1 MTTKLPRRSLLEGL
15 LAIGAV
21 GCAAPEA
28 VKAAGDRPQA
38 PADAW
43 QRVRDEIEVSPA
55 WIHMTSFLLAS
66 HPRPVRE
73 AIEAL
78 RRELDENPVD
88 ALHEHEDPAPVREAA
103 AAYMGARAGE
113 IALTDSTTMGLA
125 SLYLGLPLGA
135 GDEVLTTV
143 HDHYSTHESLRF
155 AAERTGAAVRKIA
168 LYESSSAATATATE
182 MAGAIERAITPAT
195 RVVAITWVH
204 SSTGVKTPVRAVAEV
219 VARANQGRAPGD
231 RVVCCV
237 DGVHGFGV
245 DDVTMADLGCDFF
258 AAGCHKWI
266 LGPRGTGVLWGRAE
280 LWPMLRPSIP
290 HFGQEGYGAWLR
302 GQPSPP
308 TTANMMSPGGFH
320 SFEHRWALPAAF
332 AFHRRIGKARVADRI
347 HALNRQCKDGLKG
360 MRHVTLHTPLDDAIS
375 AGLVCFEVAGMTPA
389 AVVGKLRERKI
400 IASTSPYGTSYAR
413 VAPSLLNS
421 EADVDAVLREIRA
434 LA

>member
-55 WIHMTSFLLAS
+55 WIHMASFLLAS

-103 AAYMGARAGE
+103 AAYMGARAEE

-143 HDHYSTHESLRF
+143 HEHYSTHESLRF

-168 LYESSSAATATATE
+168 LYERSSAATATE

-219 VARANQGRAPGD
+219 VARANQGRAPED

-258 AAGCHKWI
+258 AAACHKWI

-290 HFGQEGYGAWLR
+290 HFGREGYGAWLR
-302 GQPSPP
+302 GQPAPP
-308 TTANMMSPGGFH
+308 TTADMMSPGGFH

-332 AFHRRIGKARVADRI
+332 AFHRRIGKGKVADRI
-347 HALNRQCKDGLKG
+347 HALNRQCKEGLKG

-400 IASTSPYGTSYAR
+400 IASTSPYGISYAR

-421 EADVDAVLREIRA
+421 EADVEAVVREIRA

>member
-21 GCAAPEA
+21 GCAAPETVA
-28 VKAAGDRPQA
+28 PAGDRPEA

-43 QRVRDEIEVSPA
+43 QRVRDEFAVSPA

-78 RRELDENPVD
+78 RRALDENPVD

-103 AAYMGARAGE
+103 AGYMGGKAGE

-125 SLYLGLPLGA
+125 SLYLGLPLRA
-135 GDEVLTTV
+135 GDEVLATV

-168 LYESSSAATATATE
+168 LYERGSAATATE
-182 MAGAIERAITPAT
+182 MAGAIERAIAPAT

-204 SSTGVKTPVRAVAEV
+204 SSTGVKTPVRAIAEV
-219 VARANQGRAPGD
+219 VARANQGRAPAD
-231 RVVCCV
+231 RIVCCV

-245 DDVTMADLGCDFF
+245 EDATMEDLGCDFF

-266 LGPRGTGVLWGRAE
+266 FGPRGTGVLWGRAE
-280 LWPMLRPSIP
+280 LWPMLRPTIP
-290 HFGQEGYGAWLR
+290 HFGQEGYGAWMR
-302 GQPSPP
+302 GQPAPP

-332 AFHRRIGKARVADRI
+332 AFHRRIGKARIADRI

-360 MRHVTLHTPLDDAIS
+360 MRHVTLHTPLDEAIS
-375 AGLVCFEVAGMTPA
+375 AGLVCFEVAGMAPA
-389 AVVGKLRERKI
+389 AVVARLRERKI
-400 IASTSPYGTSYAR
+400 IASTSPYGISYAR
-413 VAPSLLNS
+413 VAPSLLNA
-421 EADVDAVLREIRA
+421 EADVEAVLREIRA

>member
-15 LAIGAV
+15 LALGAV

-28 VKAAGDRPQA
+28 VKAAGGRPRA

-55 WIHMTSFLLAS
+55 WIHMASFLLAS

-103 AAYMGARAGE
+103 AAYMGARAEE

-168 LYESSSAATATATE
+168 LYESSGAATATA

-245 DDVTMADLGCDFF
+245 EDVTMADLGCDFF

-290 HFGQEGYGAWLR
+290 HFGRDGYGAWLR
-302 GQPSPP
+302 GQPAPP

-332 AFHRRIGKARVADRI
+332 AFHRRIGKGKVADRI
-347 HALNRQCKDGLKG
+347 HALNRQCKEGLKG
-360 MRHVTLHTPLDDAIS
+360 MRHVTLHTPLDGAIS

-400 IASTSPYGTSYAR
+400 IASTSPYGISYAR

-421 EADVDAVLREIRA
+421 EADVEAVVRAIRA

>member
-15 LAIGAV
+15 LAIGAA

-28 VKAAGDRPQA
+28 VTAAADRAQA

-43 QRVRDEIEVSPA
+43 QRVRDEFEVSPT

-88 ALHEHEDPAPVREAA
+88 ALGEHEGAAPVREAA
-103 AAYMGARAGE
+103 AAYMGARADE

-125 SLYLGLPLGA
+125 SLYLGLPLKA
-135 GDEVLTTV
+135 GDEALTTV
-143 HDHYSTHESLRF
+143 HDHYSTHESLRL
-155 AAERTGAAVRKIA
+155 AAERSGAAVRKVA
-168 LYESSSAATATATE
+168 LYERGSAATEAE
-182 MAGAIERAITPAT
+182 MAGAIARGITPAT

-204 SSTGVKTPVRAVAEV
+204 SSTGVKTPVRAIAEV

-245 DDVTMADLGCDFF
+245 EDATMADLGCDFF

-266 LGPRGTGVLWGRAE
+266 FGPRGTGVLWGRAE

-290 HFGQEGYGAWLR
+290 HFGKEGYGAWMR
-302 GQPSPP
+302 GQPAPT

-332 AFHRRIGKARVADRI
+332 AFHRRIGKAKVADRI
-347 HALNRQCKDGLKG
+347 HALNRQCKEGLKG
-360 MRHVTLHTPLDDAIS
+360 MRHVTLHTPLDDALS

-389 AVVGKLRERKI
+389 AVVRRLRERKI
-400 IASTSPYGTSYAR
+400 IASTSPYGISYAR
-413 VAPSLLNS
+413 VAPSLLNT
-421 EADVDAVLREIRA
+421 EANVEAVLREIRA

>member
-1 MTTKLPRRSLLEGL
+1 MTKLPRRSLLEGL
-15 LAIGAV
+15 LALGAA
-21 GCAAPEA
+21 GCAASETA
-28 VKAAGDRPQA
+28 TAASDRPQ
-38 PADAW
+38 PRPPTDAW
-43 QRVRDEIEVSPA
+43 QRVRGEFEVSPA
-55 WIHMTSFLLAS
+55 WIHMASFLLAS

-78 RRELDENPVD
+78 RRELDDNPAHALD
-88 ALHEHEDPAPVREAA
+88 AHEDPAPVREAA
-103 AAYMGARAGE
+103 AAYMGVRAEE
-113 IALTDSTTMGLA
+113 IALTGSTTMGLA
-125 SLYLGLPLGA
+125 SLYLGLPLRA

-155 AAERTGAAVRKIA
+155 AAERTGAKVRKIA
-168 LYESSSAATATATE
+168 LYERSSAASAAE
-182 MAGAIERAITPAT
+182 MARAIEVAITPAT

-204 SSTGVKTPVRAVAEV
+204 SSTGVRTPVRAIAEV
-219 VARANQGRAPGD
+219 VARANLGRAPGD

-245 DDVTMADLGCDFF
+245 EDVTMADLGCDFF
-258 AAGCHKWI
+258 SAGCHKWI
-266 LGPRGTGVLWGRAE
+266 FGPRGTGVLWGRAE

-290 HFGQEGYGAWLR
+290 HFGQEGYGAWLQGR
-302 GQPSPP
+302 PAPP

-320 SFEHRWALPAAF
+320 AFEHRWALPAAF

-347 HALNRQCKDGLKG
+347 HALNRQCKEGLQG
-360 MRHVTLHTPLDDAIS
+360 MRHVTLHTPVDDAIS

-389 AVVGKLRERKI
+389 AVVERLRERKI
-400 IASTSPYGTSYAR
+400 VASITPYATRYAR

-421 EADVDAVLREIRA
+421 EADVEAVLREIRA